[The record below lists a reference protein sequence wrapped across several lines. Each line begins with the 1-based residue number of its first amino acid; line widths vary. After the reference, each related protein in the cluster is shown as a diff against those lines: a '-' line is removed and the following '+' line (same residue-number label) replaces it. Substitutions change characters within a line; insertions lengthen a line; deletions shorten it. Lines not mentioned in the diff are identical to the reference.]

1 MLTNISRSKD
11 NRAMAFGPLIE
22 YNMRNIFLEKW
33 YTECSGETI
42 PWPFSKK
49 SKLSIS
55 LDQQSKVLY
64 GLLLLYARLRTIK
77 IYWNWATYHLLLP
90 YMKLFFQSESGTSLT
105 VSFSASFFKKKKNYI
120 IFYYPTK
127 FHCLIAFTSW
137 EILGNMCIVIVC

>member
-22 YNMRNIFLEKW
+22 YNMRNIFFEKW

-64 GLLLLYARLRTIK
+64 SLFLLCARLRTIK

-105 VSFSASFFKKKKNYI
+105 VSFSASFFKKKK
-120 IFYYPTK
+120 F
-127 FHCLIAFTSW
+127 
-137 EILGNMCIVIVC
+137 ILYSITRPNFIVWLPLLRERYWAICIL

>member
-64 GLLLLYARLRTIK
+64 GLFLLYARLRTIK

-105 VSFSASFFKKKKNYI
+105 VSFSASFFKKKK
-120 IFYYPTK
+120 F
-127 FHCLIAFTSW
+127 
-137 EILGNMCIVIVC
+137 ILYSITRPNFIVWLPLLRERYWTICVL

>member
-22 YNMRNIFLEKW
+22 YNMRNIFFEKW

-64 GLLLLYARLRTIK
+64 GLFLLYARLRTIK
-77 IYWNWATYHLLLP
+77 IYWTWATYHLLLP

-105 VSFSASFFKKKKNYI
+105 VSFSASFFKKKK
-120 IFYYPTK
+120 F
-127 FHCLIAFTSW
+127 
-137 EILGNMCIVIVC
+137 ILYSITRPNFIVWLPLLRERYWAICIL

>member
-64 GLLLLYARLRTIK
+64 GLFLLYARLRTIK

-105 VSFSASFFKKKKNYI
+105 VSFSASFFKKKK
-120 IFYYPTK
+120 F
-127 FHCLIAFTSW
+127 
-137 EILGNMCIVIVC
+137 ILYSITRPNFIVWLPLLRERYWAICVL